1 MMRKTI
7 YVIALVF
14 ALAAFAGCGSSSSDN
29 SSDTNTSAA
38 SSQTPTTGAAPAKGT
53 AASGTASSGTAVDIK
68 NFAFA
73 PPTLNVTQGAT
84 VTFTNDDQAPHTATA
99 DNKSFDTGTLNPGDT
114 KTVTFKAPGTVAYT
128 CAIHPFMHG
137 TIVVQ

>member
-14 ALAAFAGCGSSSSDN
+14 ALAAFAGCGSSSSDD
-29 SSDTNTSAA
+29 SSDTG
-38 SSQTPTTGAAPAKGT
+38 TTGAATQASTTSGAT
-53 AASGTASSGTAVDIK
+53 AATGDAVDIK

-73 PPTLNVTQGAT
+73 PATLNVKQGAT
-84 VTFTNDDQAPHTATA
+84 LTFTNDDQAPHTATA

>member
-7 YVIALVF
+7 YAIAVVF
-14 ALAAFAGCGSSSSDN
+14 ALAAFAGCGSSSSDD
-29 SSDTNTSAA
+29 SSDTG
-38 SSQTPTTGAAPAKGT
+38 TTGAATQASTTSGAT
-53 AASGTASSGTAVDIK
+53 AASGDAVDIK

-73 PPTLNVTQGAT
+73 PPTLNVKQGAT
-84 VTFTNDDQAPHTATA
+84 LTFTNDDQAPHTATA

-114 KTVTFKAPGTVAYT
+114 KTVTFKAPGTIAYT
-128 CAIHPFMHG
+128 CEIHPFMHG

>member
-14 ALAAFAGCGSSSSDN
+14 ALAAFAGCGSSSSDD
-29 SSDTNTSAA
+29 SSDTG
-38 SSQTPTTGAAPAKGT
+38 TTGAAT
-53 AASGTASSGTAVDIK
+53 QASTTSGATASTGTAVDMK
-68 NFAFA
+68 NFTFDPA
-73 PPTLNVTQGAT
+73 TLNVKQGGT

-99 DNKSFDTGTLNPGDT
+99 DNKAFDTGTLNPGDT

>member
-7 YVIALVF
+7 YAISVVF
-14 ALAAFAGCGSSSSDN
+14 ALAAFAGCGSSSSDD
-29 SSDTNTSAA
+29 SSDTG
-38 SSQTPTTGAAPAKGT
+38 TTGAATQASTTSGAT
-53 AASGTASSGTAVDIK
+53 AATGDAVDIK

-73 PPTLNVTQGAT
+73 PATLNVKQGAT
-84 VTFTNDDQAPHTATA
+84 LTFTNDDQAPHTATA